1 MSWVQIHL
9 RQLILIFSLPR
20 VSFFL
25 SLSSISSVIMYMFNC
40 TCSLDVLITL
50 FTFITCFQDSHAKA
64 KNCLLFLSTLSGP
77 CTELANAE
85 PKDIPALLPRLL
97 NTVRIIWMN
106 SEHYQSRDRLTALLG
121 KVCVHT
127 YNMSIPYLSIHS
139 FIVLLIHPSIYHSIS
154 PSIYLFD
161 VLTL

>member
-1 MSWVQIHL
+1 
-9 RQLILIFSLPR
+9 
-20 VSFFL
+20 
-25 SLSSISSVIMYMFNC
+25 MYMFNC
-40 TCSLDVLITL
+40 TCSLDILITL

-97 NTVRIIWMN
+97 NTVRVIWMN

-121 KVCVHT
+121 KVCAHIICPFLIFLSV
-127 YNMSIPYLSIHS
+127 YPFIRRPSNPSINPSFLFSILHS
-139 FIVLLIHPSIYHSIS
+139 FIYPSI
-154 PSIYLFD
+154 LCTCT
-161 VLTL
+161 LTL